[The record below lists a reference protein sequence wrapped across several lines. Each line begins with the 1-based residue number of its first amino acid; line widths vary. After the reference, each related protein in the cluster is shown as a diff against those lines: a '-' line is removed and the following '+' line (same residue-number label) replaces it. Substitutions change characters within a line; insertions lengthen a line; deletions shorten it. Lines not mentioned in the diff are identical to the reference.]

1 MITFLEK
8 RFYDDTRVYA
18 RLAGLSSDTL
28 PGNLVTG
35 SEFRAGDTGVVSYY
49 DEASGAWYPT
59 TVSSKTALTGATV
72 ALGSSLTYDGTEQT
86 QSVSSVKIGSTT
98 LTASTDYEVK
108 NNKATLP
115 GTYTLL
121 IVGKGTYTGV
131 LQEEFTVAK
140 ASGSIEASPDTF
152 SFTEGDE
159 ASDSTLT
166 VTGDG
171 VITVSNSD
179 AAVASAV
186 LADDTLTVT
195 PLAAGSATITVTLAD
210 GELYEGGSDTTSVTV
225 TAPEPDP
232 EPEPGD

>member
-1 MITFLEK
+1 MVRALEIK
-8 RFYDDTRVYA
+8 YFTQDACYGKLV
-18 RLAGLSSDTL
+18 GLSSDTK
-28 PGNLVTG
+28 PVGKFVTG
-35 SEFRAGDTGVVSYY
+35 SEFREVDTGVVSYY
-49 DEASGAWYPT
+49 DETSADWYPT
-59 TVSSKTALTGATV
+59 TVSSKTPLTGATV

-86 QSVSSVKIGSTT
+86 QSVSSVKIGATT
-98 LTASTDYEVK
+98 LTANTDYAVK

-131 LQEEFTVAK
+131 LQETFTVAK

-171 VITVSNSD
+171 EITFAISD

-186 LADDTLTVT
+186 LGDDKLTVT

-210 GELYEGGSDTTSVTV
+210 GELYEGGSDTISVTV
-225 TAPEPDP
+225 TAPEP
-232 EPEPGD
+232 EPGD

>member
-8 RFYDDTRVYA
+8 RFYTDDKVYA
-18 RLAGLSSDTL
+18 RMAGLSSDTL

-35 SEFRAGDTGVVSYY
+35 SEFRAVDTGVVSYY
-49 DEASGAWYPT
+49 DETTAAWYPT
-59 TVSSKTALTGATV
+59 TVSSKTTLAGATV
-72 ALGSSLTYDGTEQT
+72 ALGSSLTYTGSELT

-98 LTASTDYEVK
+98 LTANTDYEVK
-108 NNKATLP
+108 NNEATLP

-140 ASGSIEASPDTF
+140 ASGSISASPDSF
-152 SFTEGDE
+152 SFTEGDD
-159 ASDSTLT
+159 ASESTLT

-186 LADDTLTVT
+186 LGDDKLTIT
-195 PLAAGSATITVTLAD
+195 PLAAGSATLTVTLAD
-210 GELYEGGSDTTSVTV
+210 GELYEGGSDTISVTV
-225 TAPEPDP
+225 TAPEP
-232 EPEPGD
+232 EPEGD